1 MQYYVVVLKALIQ
14 RIIVFKNRYKGLEAK
29 SHRITKKIVSSGHS
43 FIYSTTHYTNIYSNT
58 DGTHKKKIKLKK
70 YIKFFFIIWTK
81 TISLSLT

>member
-43 FIYSTTHYTNIYSNT
+43 FTQLHTFNTNIYSNT
-58 DGTHKKKIKLKK
+58 DGTRKKKN
-70 YIKFFFIIWTK
+70 
-81 TISLSLT
+81 